1 MKREIIVIDEE
12 KCNGCGLCIPECHE
26 GALQIIDEK
35 ARLISDL
42 FCDGLGACIGHCP
55 EGALTI
61 EEREAEPYDEV
72 KVMEIMVSKGDNTI
86 KAHLSHLKDH
96 GELEFLNQAI
106 NYLSEINYDMD
117 LSNFEEKKETPKEIV
132 EELFGQK
139 SNSGIPHSG
148 VMGGCPGSQTREF
161 NIDTEQVEQAGKPAA
176 FEVKSELRQWPVQLH
191 LLNPQA
197 NYFRNAE
204 VVLAA
209 DCVAYSMGDFHNK
222 YLKGK
227 SLAIACPKLDSNLDS
242 YVAKLTS
249 MINDAQI
256 NTLTVLRMEVPC
268 CGGLIQMAQTA
279 AQHADR
285 KIPIKEIVIGVQGD
299 VLGEQWI

>member
-1 MKREIIVIDEE
+1 MQREIIVIDEE
-12 KCNGCGLCIPECHE
+12 KCNGCGACVPECHE

-61 EEREAEPYDEV
+61 EKREAEPYDEV
-72 KVMEIMVSKGDNTI
+72 RVMEIMVTKGDNTI

-96 GELEFLNQAI
+96 GELEFLSQAI
-106 NYLSEINYDMD
+106 NYLNEINYDMD
-117 LSNFEEKKETPKEIV
+117 LSDFEEKKETPRQIV
-132 EELFGQK
+132 EELFGKK
-139 SNSGIPHSG
+139 STAGIPHSG
-148 VMGGCPGSQTREF
+148 VMGGCPGSQAREF
-161 NIDTEQVEQAGKPAA
+161 NIDTEQVEQAGKAA

-197 NYFRNAE
+197 NYFRNAD
-204 VVLAA
+204 VVLTA

-222 YLKGK
+222 YLKGR

-268 CGGLIQMAQTA
+268 CGGLVQMAQSA
-279 AQHADR
+279 AQQADR
-285 KIPIKEIVIGVQGD
+285 KIPIKEIVVGVQGGI
-299 VLGEQWI
+299 LGEQWI